1 MSDANKVQI
10 QIQGKEFLISCPIE
24 AQPELLASAQ
34 LLNQRMNEIK
44 QSGKVYGLDRISV
57 MAALNLTHELL
68 QTQRELEAL
77 KQQQQHLSDQIAQAM
92 AGKKDTNEAPA

>member
-10 QIQGKEFLISCPIE
+10 QIQGKEFLISCPTE

-34 LLNQRMNEIK
+34 LLNQRMDEIK

-77 KQQQQHLSDQIAQAM
+77 KQQQQHLSDQIAKAM
-92 AGKKDTNEAPA
+92 AGKNDTDKAPA